1 MLADMIR
8 AFCNEPDNDYEV
20 CENYS
25 GRTMLGETV
34 ITLGIIVKQDRNIFD
49 VLDQLGSY
57 LEAKGFNDP
66 SNPMMEEF
74 EGTATDL
81 IGSDTIV
88 YFPGIRDYQP
98 PQP

>member
-8 AFCNEPDNDYEV
+8 AFCNEPDNDFEV
-20 CENYS
+20 YENYS

-34 ITLGIIVKQDRNIFD
+34 ITLGIIVKQGRNIFD

-66 SNPMMEEF
+66 GNPMMEEF
-74 EGTATDL
+74 EGTAADL

-98 PQP
+98 LRP